1 MNFIKEIKT
10 KKFWTDGIGSLI
22 LAVLLALCIRWAFLE
37 AYVIPSG
44 SMLPSLLINDHI
56 FVNKIIYGVRAPFT
70 GKWLVRLSDPQR
82 GEVIVFRPPDEPH
95 RFFIKRIVGIPGDR
109 VFYENGSLYINDK
122 LVAKRPAK
130 SKKSDFKWLRESDF
144 AFSAPG
150 ALKKYEH
157 FEENLGEN
165 TFSVLLKKDSFHG
178 NFGPYTVPEKGYFVL
193 GDNRD
198 HSSDS
203 RLWKTSH
210 FVTMDLILGRAS
222 FVWLSCEETI
232 SWIPFL
238 CNPLELRW
246 SRFFHF
252 MH

>member
-1 MNFIKEIKT
+1 MDLIKEVKT
-10 KKFWTDGIGSLI
+10 KKFWTDGVGSLF

-56 FVNKIIYGVRAPFT
+56 FVNKIIYGIRVPFT
-70 GKWLVRLSDPQR
+70 GKWMARFSDPKR
-82 GEVIVFRPPDEPH
+82 GEVIVFRPPDEPN

-109 VFYENGSLYINDK
+109 IFYENGNLYVNDELIENK
-122 LVAKRPAK
+122 PAEK
-130 SKKSDFKWLRESDF
+130 KKSEFNWLRESDF
-144 AFSAPG
+144 AFSAPN
-150 ALKKYEH
+150 ALKKYDH
-157 FEENLGEN
+157 FEETLGEN
-165 TFSVLLKKDSFHG
+165 TFSILLKKDSFHG
-178 NFGPYTVPEKGYFVL
+178 NFGPYTVPEESYFVL

-203 RLWKTSH
+203 RLWRTSH
-210 FVTMDLILGRAS
+210 FVPMNLVLGRAS
-222 FVWLSCEETI
+222 FVWLSCDETI

-252 MH
+252 IH